1 MRISVDISLY
11 PLTEDYVE
19 PILAFIAQLESNSK
33 LIVKRNSLSTQV
45 FGEYR
50 DVMDMLDKEI
60 EVVNTRQMI
69 ALFIINMV
77 ILNVI
82 KMLFSCNISPIDN
95 KCSIPFHD
103 KPPF

>member
-19 PILAFIAQLESNSK
+19 PILAFILQLENNPK

-50 DVMDMLDKEI
+50 DVMDVIDKEM
-60 EVVNTRQMI
+60 ENVFAQLPHSVFAMK
-69 ALFIINMV
+69 FIGTDRADIV
-77 ILNVI
+77 DV
-82 KMLFSCNISPIDN
+82 
-95 KCSIPFHD
+95 
-103 KPPF
+103 

>member
-19 PILAFIAQLESNSK
+19 PILAFIAQLESNPK
-33 LIVKRNSLSTQV
+33 LIVKRNSISTQV

-60 EVVNTRQMI
+60 KVVFDELPHSVFAMK
-69 ALFIINMV
+69 FIGTDRADIV
-77 ILNVI
+77 DL
-82 KMLFSCNISPIDN
+82 
-95 KCSIPFHD
+95 
-103 KPPF
+103 

>member
-19 PILAFIAQLESNSK
+19 PILAFIAQLESNPK

-60 EVVNTRQMI
+60 EVVFHELPHSVFAMK
-69 ALFIINMV
+69 FIGTDRAGIV
-77 ILNVI
+77 DL
-82 KMLFSCNISPIDN
+82 
-95 KCSIPFHD
+95 
-103 KPPF
+103 

>member
-50 DVMDMLDKEI
+50 DVMDMLNKEI
-60 EVVNTRQMI
+60 EVVFDELPHSVFAMK
-69 ALFIINMV
+69 FIGTDRAD
-77 ILNVI
+77 ILD
-82 KMLFSCNISPIDN
+82 L
-95 KCSIPFHD
+95 
-103 KPPF
+103 

>member
-50 DVMDMLDKEI
+50 DVMDMLDK
-60 EVVNTRQMI
+60 
-69 ALFIINMV
+69 
-77 ILNVI
+77 
-82 KMLFSCNISPIDN
+82 
-95 KCSIPFHD
+95 
-103 KPPF
+103 

>member
-60 EVVNTRQMI
+60 EVVFSQLPHSVFAMK
-69 ALFIINMV
+69 FIGTDRADIV
-77 ILNVI
+77 DL
-82 KMLFSCNISPIDN
+82 
-95 KCSIPFHD
+95 
-103 KPPF
+103 